1 MSNSYQEMLLQMA
14 EQDRLETEA
23 YEAFI
28 QRAEALIHD
37 AELIW
42 RWGDGHGGWLKAEF
56 ESLVNRIVPQKP
68 TSKPKPKIGYALRRE
83 VFERDGYCCRHC
95 GTHLNLCASQIDR
108 TGEIELDNFKTLCRA
123 CIRAGVNH
131 GNH

>member
-1 MSNSYQEMLLQMA
+1 MSKAYQEMLLQIA
-14 EQDRLETEA
+14 EQERIETEA

-28 QRAEALIHD
+28 QRAEALIRD

-68 TSKPKPKIGYALRRE
+68 ASKPEPKIGYALRRE
-83 VFERDGYCCRHC
+83 VFERDGYRCRHC
-95 GTHLNLCASQIDR
+95 GSGKLQL
-108 TGEIELDNFKTLCRA
+108 G
-123 CIRAGVNH
+123 
-131 GNH
+131 